1 MSWLTELEKVYDN
14 TIDKKT
20 DDKPAPVY
28 HISNNASVTVVLD
41 GKGNFI
47 KAELIDA
54 KTKDRVTTMPCT
66 DSCASRSSGDDPYPL
81 CDKREYV
88 YGDTEKH
95 GMYMNLLKSWAC
107 SAFANDKVKA
117 VYTYAAKGTL
127 AEDLKRSGIACD
139 DVSDFIRWSVELPG
153 DTKPEL
159 WNDEATQNSWI
170 QYYNSDAFDEYCK
183 VQFTDKKDREKR
195 IRETGLNYTDGSSTK
210 IAAYHP
216 AKIRNI
222 RDKAKI
228 ISSND
233 TQNYTF
239 RGRFLT
245 DKEAC
250 QIGAAA
256 TQKAHCAL
264 RWLIRRQGVSLGD
277 GLSVVTWNAAGDRL
291 PSIVEGSG
299 IFDYGVDFAEG
310 SKTQKKEY
318 KPAEEFA
325 YAMNKR
331 LVGYYGDI
339 SNPQNIMILVI
350 KEATP
355 GKGRASIALYRELQN
370 TDIVQA
376 LNKWYDGLLW
386 YRSYWQ
392 WNKDGNVKHYIHSIG
407 APSPKEIAECAYG
420 ERVKPNRIEKTVQR
434 LLPCILDGSAI
445 PFDLE
450 QQCVL
455 SASKLLTLDTSY
467 KRDFVLETACAVY
480 KYNRNRIKEEY
491 QLALEE
497 NRTSRDYLYGRL
509 LAVAHQEERAALKEI
524 ERETD
529 QETKWETN
537 AIRYMQQFA
546 LRPATTWKLLYGQ
559 KLAPYRRRLKPGL
572 AEWFEQ
578 RLQDV
583 ADLFNAD
590 DYTNDSPLSGEYL
603 LGYMCQLKA
612 FRKTADD
619 TSNTTNNTE
628 E

>member
-14 TIDKKT
+14 MIDKKT
-20 DDKPAPVY
+20 DDKPAPIY

-54 KTKDRVTTMPCT
+54 KSKDRVTTMPCT

-95 GMYMNLLKSWAC
+95 DMYMNLLKSWAC

-159 WNDEATQNSWI
+159 WKDEATQNSWI
-170 QYYNSDAFDEYCK
+170 QYYNSDAFDEYCT

-216 AKIRNI
+216 AKIRHGG
-222 RDKAKI
+222 DKAKI

-250 QIGAAA
+250 QVGADA

-264 RWLIRRQGVSLGD
+264 RWLIRRQGESLGD

-299 IFDYGVDFAEG
+299 IFDYGVDFAEEG
-310 SKTQKKEY
+310 KTQKKEY
-318 KPAEEFA
+318 ETAEEFA

-339 SNPQNIMILVI
+339 GNQQSIMILVI

-355 GKGRASIALYRELQN
+355 GQGRASIALYRELQN

-376 LNKWYDGLLW
+376 LNNWYDGLLW

-407 APSPKEIAECAYG
+407 TPSPKEIAECAYG
-420 ERVKPNRIEKTVQR
+420 ERVKPNQIEKTVQR

-450 QQCVL
+450 QQCIQ
-455 SASKLLTLDTSY
+455 SASKLLTLDTPY

-509 LAVAHQEERAALKEI
+509 LAVAHQEEYRALKKMDPDSN
-524 ERETD
+524 R
-529 QETKWETN
+529 ETN
-537 AIRYMQQFA
+537 AMRYMQQFA
-546 LRPATTWKLLYGQ
+546 LRPATTWKLLYEQ
-559 KLAPYRRRLKPGL
+559 KLKPYRRHLSVKSVDY
-572 AEWFEQ
+572 FE
-578 RLQDV
+578 RKVKDIS
-583 ADLFNAD
+583 DLFNVD
-590 DYTNDSPLSGEYL
+590 DYINDSPLSGEYL
-603 LGYMCQLKA
+603 LGYQCQLKA
-612 FRKTADD
+612 FEKSSGD
-619 TSNTTNNTE
+619 TSNTNNNTE

>member
-28 HISNNASVTVVLD
+28 HISNNASVTIILD

-81 CDKREYV
+81 CDKWEYV
-88 YGDTEKH
+88 CGDPEKH

-117 VYTYAAKGTL
+117 VYAYVSKGTL

-153 DTKPEL
+153 DAKPEL

-216 AKIRNI
+216 AKIRHGG
-222 RDKAKI
+222 DKAKI

-250 QIGAAA
+250 QIGADA

-264 RWLIRRQGVSLGD
+264 RWLIRRQGESLGD
-277 GLSVVTWNAAGDRL
+277 GLSVVTWNAAGDKL

-299 IFDYGVDFAEG
+299 IFDYGVDFAEE

-339 SNPQNIMILVI
+339 GNPQNIMILVI

-355 GKGRASIALYRELQN
+355 GQGRASIALYRELQN

-376 LNKWYDGLLW
+376 LNKWYAGLLW

-420 ERVKPNRIEKTVQR
+420 ERVKPNQIEKTVQR

-450 QQCVL
+450 QQCIQ
-455 SASKLLTLDTSY
+455 SASKLLTTDKS
-467 KRDFVLETACAVY
+467 KRNSVLETACAVY

-509 LAVAHQEERAALKEI
+509 LAVAHQEERAALKEM
-524 ERETD
+524 D
-529 QETKWETN
+529 QNRETN
-537 AIRYMQQFA
+537 ALRYMQQFA
-546 LRPATTWKLLYGQ
+546 LRPASTWKLLYTD
-559 KLAPYRRRLKPGL
+559 KLKPYRRHLKPGL

-578 RLQDV
+578 RLQDIS
-583 ADLFNAD
+583 ALFTAD
-590 DYTNDSPLSGEYL
+590 DYNSDSPLSGEYL

-619 TSNTTNNTE
+619 TSNTDNNTE

>member
-14 TIDKKT
+14 MIDKKT
-20 DDKPAPVY
+20 DDKPAPIY

-54 KTKDRVTTMPCT
+54 KSKDRVTTMPCT

-81 CDKREYV
+81 CDKSDYV
-88 YGDTEKH
+88 CGDPEKH
-95 GMYMNLLKSWAC
+95 GMYINLLKSWAQ
-107 SAFANDKVKA
+107 SEFANDKVKA
-117 VYTYAAKGTL
+117 VYTYAAKGAL

-159 WNDEATQNSWI
+159 WKDEATQNSWI

-216 AKIRNI
+216 AKIRHGG
-222 RDKAKI
+222 DKAKI

-250 QIGAAA
+250 QVGADA

-264 RWLIRRQGVSLGD
+264 RWLIRRQGESLGD
-277 GLSVVTWNAAGDRL
+277 GLSVVTWNAAGDKL

-299 IFDYGVDFAEG
+299 IFDYGVDFAEE

-339 SNPQNIMILVI
+339 GNPQNIMILVI

-355 GKGRASIALYRELQN
+355 GQGRASIALYRELQN

-376 LNKWYDGLLW
+376 LNNWYDRLLW
-386 YRSYWQ
+386 YKSYWQ

-407 APSPKEIAECAYG
+407 TPSPKEIAECAYG
-420 ERVKPNRIEKTVQR
+420 ERVKPNQIEKTVQR

-450 QQCVL
+450 QQCIQ

-509 LAVAHQEERAALKEI
+509 LAVAHQEERAALKEM
-524 ERETD
+524 D
-529 QETKWETN
+529 QNRETN
-537 AIRYMQQFA
+537 ALRYMQQFA
-546 LRPATTWKLLYGQ
+546 LRPASTWKLLYTD
-559 KLAPYRRRLKPGL
+559 KLKPYRRHLKPGL

-578 RLQDV
+578 RLQDIS
-583 ADLFNAD
+583 ALFTAD
-590 DYTNDSPLSGEYL
+590 DYNSDSPLSGEYL

-619 TSNTTNNTE
+619 TSNTNNNTE

>member
-14 TIDKKT
+14 MIDKKT
-20 DDKPAPVY
+20 DDKPAPIY

-54 KTKDRVTTMPCT
+54 KSKDRVTTMPCT

-95 GMYMNLLKSWAC
+95 GMYINLLKSWAC

-127 AEDLKRSGIACD
+127 AEDLKRSGIAAD
-139 DVSDFIRWSVELPG
+139 EVSDFIRWSVELPG

-170 QYYNSDAFDEYCK
+170 HYYNSDAFDEYCK

-216 AKIRNI
+216 AKIRHGG
-222 RDKAKI
+222 DKAKI

-250 QIGAAA
+250 QVGADA

-264 RWLIRRQGVSLGD
+264 RWLIRRQGESLGD

-291 PSIVEGSG
+291 PSIVEGSRD
-299 IFDYGVDFAEG
+299 FDYGVDFAGDKSVQEN
-310 SKTQKKEY
+310 EY
-318 KPAEEFA
+318 ETAEEFA

-331 LVGYYGDI
+331 LIGYYGDI
-339 SNPQNIMILVI
+339 GNPQNIMILVI

-355 GKGRASIALYRELQN
+355 GQGRASIALYRELQN

-376 LNKWYDGLLW
+376 LNNWYDGLLW

-392 WNKDGNVKHYIHSIG
+392 WNKDGSIKNYVHSIG
-407 APSPKEIAECAYG
+407 TPSPKEIAECAYG
-420 ERVKPNRIEKTVQR
+420 ERVKPNQIEKTVQR

-450 QQCVL
+450 QQCIQ

-509 LAVAHQEERAALKEI
+509 LAVAHQEERAALKEM
-524 ERETD
+524 D
-529 QETKWETN
+529 QNRETN
-537 AIRYMQQFA
+537 AMRYMQQFA
-546 LRPATTWKLLYGQ
+546 LRPASTWKLLYTD
-559 KLAPYRRRLKPGL
+559 KLKPYRRHLKPGL

-578 RLQDV
+578 RLQDIS
-583 ADLFNAD
+583 ALFTAD
-590 DYTNDSPLSGEYL
+590 DYNSDSPLSGEYL

-612 FRKTADD
+612 FRKTTVD
-619 TSNTTNNTE
+619 TSNTNNNTE

>member
-14 TIDKKT
+14 MIDKKT
-20 DDKPAPVY
+20 DDKPAPIY

-41 GKGNFI
+41 SKGNFI

-54 KTKDRVTTMPCT
+54 KSKDRVTTMPCT

-159 WNDEATQNSWI
+159 WKDEATQNSWI

-216 AKIRNI
+216 AKIRHGG
-222 RDKAKI
+222 DKAKI

-250 QIGAAA
+250 QVGADA

-264 RWLIRRQGVSLGD
+264 RWLIRRQGESLGD

-299 IFDYGVDFAEG
+299 IFDYSVDFAEE
-310 SKTQKKEY
+310 SKKQKKEY

-339 SNPQNIMILVI
+339 GNPQNIMILVI

-355 GKGRASIALYRELQN
+355 GQGRASIALYRELQN

-376 LNKWYDGLLW
+376 LNNWYDGLLW

-392 WNKDGNVKHYIHSIG
+392 RNKDGNVKHYIHSIG
-407 APSPKEIAECAYG
+407 TPSPKEIAECAYG
-420 ERVKPNRIEKTVQR
+420 ERVKPNQIEKTVQR

-450 QQCVL
+450 QQCIQ
-455 SASKLLTLDTSY
+455 SASKLLTLDTPY

-509 LAVAHQEERAALKEI
+509 LAVAHQEEYRALKKMDPDSN
-524 ERETD
+524 R
-529 QETKWETN
+529 ETN
-537 AIRYMQQFA
+537 AMRYMQQFA
-546 LRPATTWKLLYGQ
+546 LRPATTWKLLYEQ
-559 KLAPYRRRLKPGL
+559 KLKPYRRHLSVKSVDY
-572 AEWFEQ
+572 FE
-578 RLQDV
+578 RKVKDIS
-583 ADLFNAD
+583 DLFNVD
-590 DYTNDSPLSGEYL
+590 DYINDSPLSGEYL
-603 LGYMCQLKA
+603 LGYQCQLKA
-612 FRKTADD
+612 FEKSSGD
-619 TSNTTNNTE
+619 TSNTNNNTE

>member
-14 TIDKKT
+14 TIYKKT

-28 HISNNASVTVVLD
+28 HISNNVSVTIILD

-54 KTKDRVTTMPCT
+54 KSKDRVTTMPCT
-66 DSCASRSSGDDPYPL
+66 DSCASRSSGADAYPL
-81 CDKREYV
+81 CDKWEYV
-88 YGDTEKH
+88 CGDPEKH

-117 VYTYAAKGTL
+117 VYAYVSKGTL

-153 DTKPEL
+153 DAKPEL

-216 AKIRNI
+216 AKIRHGG
-222 RDKAKI
+222 DKAKI

-250 QIGAAA
+250 QIGADA

-299 IFDYGVDFAEG
+299 IFDYGVDFAEE

-355 GKGRASIALYRELQN
+355 GQGRASIALYRELQN

-386 YRSYWQ
+386 YRSYWRHDR
-392 WNKDGNVKHYIHSIG
+392 DGAGDYVHSIG

-420 ERVKPNRIEKTVQR
+420 ERVKPNQIEKTVQR

-480 KYNRNRIKEEY
+480 KYNRNRMKEEY

-509 LAVAHQEERAALKEI
+509 LAIAHQEERAALKEM
-524 ERETD
+524 D
-529 QETKWETN
+529 QNRETN
-537 AIRYMQQFA
+537 ALRYMQQFA
-546 LRPATTWKLLYGQ
+546 LRPASTWKLLYAD
-559 KLAPYRRRLKPGL
+559 KLKPYRRHLKPGL
-572 AEWFEQ
+572 EEWFEQ
-578 RLQDV
+578 RLQDIS
-583 ADLFNAD
+583 ALFTAD
-590 DYTNDSPLSGEYL
+590 DYNSDSPLSGEYL

-612 FRKTADD
+612 FRKTTDD
-619 TSNTTNNTE
+619 TSNTNNNTE

>member
-14 TIDKKT
+14 MIDKKT
-20 DDKPAPVY
+20 DDKPAPIY

-54 KTKDRVTTMPCT
+54 KSKDRVTTMPCT

-159 WNDEATQNSWI
+159 WKDEATQNSWI
-170 QYYNSDAFDEYCK
+170 QYYNSDAFDEYCT

-216 AKIRNI
+216 AKIRHGG
-222 RDKAKI
+222 DKAKI

-250 QIGAAA
+250 QVGADA

-264 RWLIRRQGVSLGD
+264 RWLIRRQGESLGD

-299 IFDYGVDFAEG
+299 IFDYGVDFAEEG
-310 SKTQKKEY
+310 KTQKKEY
-318 KPAEEFA
+318 ETAEEFA

-339 SNPQNIMILVI
+339 GNPQNIMILVI

-355 GKGRASIALYRELQN
+355 GQGRASIALYRELQN

-376 LNKWYDGLLW
+376 LNNWYDGLLW

-392 WNKDGNVKHYIHSIG
+392 RNKDGNVKHYIHSIG
-407 APSPKEIAECAYG
+407 TPSPKEIAECAYG
-420 ERVKPNRIEKTVQR
+420 ERVKPNQIEKTVQR

-455 SASKLLTLDTSY
+455 SASKLLTTDKS
-467 KRDFVLETACAVY
+467 KRNSVLETACAVY

-509 LAVAHQEERAALKEI
+509 LAVAHQEEYRALKKMDPDSN
-524 ERETD
+524 R
-529 QETKWETN
+529 ETN
-537 AIRYMQQFA
+537 AMRYMQQFA
-546 LRPATTWKLLYGQ
+546 LRPATTWKLLYEQ
-559 KLAPYRRRLKPGL
+559 KLKPYRRHLSVKSVDY
-572 AEWFEQ
+572 FE
-578 RLQDV
+578 RKVKDIS
-583 ADLFNAD
+583 DLFNVD
-590 DYTNDSPLSGEYL
+590 DYINDSPLSGEYL
-603 LGYMCQLKA
+603 LGYQCQLKA
-612 FRKTADD
+612 FEKSSDD
-619 TSNTTNNTE
+619 TSNTNNNTE

>member
-14 TIDKKT
+14 MIDKKT
-20 DDKPAPVY
+20 DDKPAPIY

-54 KTKDRVTTMPCT
+54 KSKDRVTTMPCT

-81 CDKREYV
+81 CDKSDYV
-88 YGDTEKH
+88 CGDPEKH
-95 GMYMNLLKSWAC
+95 GMYINLLKSWAC

-127 AEDLKRSGIACD
+127 AEDLKRSGIAAD

-159 WNDEATQNSWI
+159 WKDDATQNSWI

-195 IRETGLNYTDGSSTK
+195 IRETGLNYTDGGSTK

-216 AKIRNI
+216 AKIRHGG
-222 RDKAKI
+222 DKAKI

-250 QIGAAA
+250 QVGADA

-264 RWLIRRQGVSLGD
+264 RWLIRRQGESLGD
-277 GLSVVTWNAAGDRL
+277 GLSVVTWNAAGDKL

-299 IFDYGVDFAEG
+299 IFDYGVDFAGDKSVQEN
-310 SKTQKKEY
+310 EY
-318 KPAEEFA
+318 ETAEEFA

-331 LVGYYGDI
+331 LVGYYGDTG
-339 SNPQNIMILVI
+339 NPQNIMILVI

-355 GKGRASIALYRELQN
+355 GQGRASIALYRELQN

-376 LNKWYDGLLW
+376 LNNWYDGLLW

-392 WNKDGNVKHYIHSIG
+392 WNKDGAGDYVHSIG
-407 APSPKEIAECAYG
+407 TPSPKDIAECAYG
-420 ERVKPNRIEKTVQR
+420 ERVKANQIEKTVQR

-509 LAVAHQEERAALKEI
+509 LAVAHQEERAALKEM
-524 ERETD
+524 D
-529 QETKWETN
+529 QNRETN
-537 AIRYMQQFA
+537 AMRYMQQFA
-546 LRPATTWKLLYGQ
+546 LRPASTWKLLYTD
-559 KLAPYRRRLKPGL
+559 KLKPYRRHLKPGL

-578 RLQDV
+578 RLQDIS
-583 ADLFNAD
+583 ALFTAD
-590 DYTNDSPLSGEYL
+590 DYNSDSPLSGEYL

-612 FRKTADD
+612 FRKTADN
-619 TSNTTNNTE
+619 TSNTNNNTE

>member
-1 MSWLTELEKVYDN
+1 MSWLTELERVYDN
-14 TIDKKT
+14 MIDKKT
-20 DDKPAPVY
+20 DDKPAPIY

-54 KTKDRVTTMPCT
+54 KSKDRVTTMPCT

-95 GMYMNLLKSWAC
+95 GMYINLLKSWAC
-107 SAFANDKVKA
+107 SAFANDKLKA

-159 WNDEATQNSWI
+159 WKDDATQNSWI

-183 VQFTDKKDREKR
+183 VQFTDKKDRGKR

-216 AKIRNI
+216 AKIRHGG
-222 RDKAKI
+222 DKAKI

-250 QIGAAA
+250 QVGADA

-264 RWLIRRQGVSLGD
+264 RWLIRRQGESLGD
-277 GLSVVTWNAAGDRL
+277 GLSVVTWNAAGDKL

-299 IFDYGVDFAEG
+299 IFDYGVDFAEEG
-310 SKTQKKEY
+310 KTQKKEY
-318 KPAEEFA
+318 ETAEEFA

-339 SNPQNIMILVI
+339 GNPQNIMILVI

-355 GKGRASIALYRELQN
+355 GQGRASIALYRELQN
-370 TDIVQA
+370 TDIVRA
-376 LNKWYDGLLW
+376 LNNWYDRLLW
-386 YRSYWQ
+386 YRSYWRRDR
-392 WNKDGNVKHYIHSIG
+392 DGAGGCVHSIG
-407 APSPKEIAECAYG
+407 TPSPKEIAECAYG
-420 ERVKPNRIEKTVQR
+420 ERVKPNQIEKTVQR

-455 SASKLLTLDTSY
+455 SASKLLTTDKS
-467 KRDFVLETACAVY
+467 KRNSVLETACAVY

-509 LAVAHQEERAALKEI
+509 LAVAHQEEYRALKKMDPDSN
-524 ERETD
+524 R
-529 QETKWETN
+529 ETN
-537 AIRYMQQFA
+537 AMRYMQQFA
-546 LRPATTWKLLYGQ
+546 LRPATTWKLLYEQ
-559 KLAPYRRRLKPGL
+559 KLKPYRRHLSVKSVDY
-572 AEWFEQ
+572 FE
-578 RLQDV
+578 RKVKDIS
-583 ADLFNAD
+583 DLFNVD
-590 DYTNDSPLSGEYL
+590 DYINDSPLSGEYL
-603 LGYMCQLKA
+603 LGYQCQLKA
-612 FRKTADD
+612 FEKSSGD
-619 TSNTTNNTE
+619 TSNTNNNTE

>member
-1 MSWLTELEKVYDN
+1 MSWLTELEKVYTN
-14 TIDKKT
+14 MIDKKT
-20 DDKPAPVY
+20 DDKPAPIY

-54 KTKDRVTTMPCT
+54 KSKDRVTTMPCT

-95 GMYMNLLKSWAC
+95 GMYINLLKSWAQ
-107 SAFANDKVKA
+107 SEFANDKVKA

-127 AEDLKRSGIACD
+127 AEDLKRSGIAAA

-153 DTKPEL
+153 DKKPEL

-216 AKIRNI
+216 AKIRHGG
-222 RDKAKI
+222 DKAKI

-250 QIGAAA
+250 QVGADA

-264 RWLIRRQGVSLGD
+264 RWLIRRQGESLGD
-277 GLSVVTWNAAGDRL
+277 GLSVVTWNAAGDKL

-299 IFDYGVDFAEG
+299 IFDYSVDFAEEG
-310 SKTQKKEY
+310 KTQKKEY

-339 SNPQNIMILVI
+339 GNPQNIMILVI

-355 GKGRASIALYRELQN
+355 GQGRASIALYRELQN

-376 LNKWYDGLLW
+376 LNNWYDGLLW

-392 WNKDGNVKHYIHSIG
+392 WNRDGSVKNYVHSIG
-407 APSPKEIAECAYG
+407 TPSPKEIAECAYG
-420 ERVKPNRIEKTVQR
+420 ERVKPNQIEKTVQR

-509 LAVAHQEERAALKEI
+509 LAVAHQEERAALKEM
-524 ERETD
+524 D
-529 QETKWETN
+529 QNRETN
-537 AIRYMQQFA
+537 ALRYMQQFA
-546 LRPATTWKLLYGQ
+546 LRPASTWKLLYTD
-559 KLAPYRRRLKPGL
+559 KLKPYRRHLKPGL

-578 RLQDV
+578 RLQDIS
-583 ADLFNAD
+583 ALFTAD
-590 DYTNDSPLSGEYL
+590 DYNSDSPLSGEYL

-619 TSNTTNNTE
+619 TSNTNNNTE

>member
-14 TIDKKT
+14 MIDKKT
-20 DDKPAPVY
+20 DDKPAPIY

-54 KTKDRVTTMPCT
+54 KSKDRVTTMPCT

-159 WNDEATQNSWI
+159 WKDEATQNSWI
-170 QYYNSDAFDEYCK
+170 QYYNSDAFDEYCT

-195 IRETGLNYTDGSSTK
+195 IRETGLNYTDGSSAK

-216 AKIRNI
+216 AKIRHGG
-222 RDKAKI
+222 DKAKI

-250 QIGAAA
+250 QVGADA

-264 RWLIRRQGVSLGD
+264 RWLIRRQGESLGD

-299 IFDYGVDFAEG
+299 IFDYGVDFAEEG
-310 SKTQKKEY
+310 KTQKKEY
-318 KPAEEFA
+318 ETAEEFA

-339 SNPQNIMILVI
+339 GNPQNIMILVI

-355 GKGRASIALYRELQN
+355 GQGRASIALYRELQN
-370 TDIVQA
+370 TDIVRA
-376 LNKWYDGLLW
+376 LNNWYAGLLW
-386 YRSYWQ
+386 YRSYWRRDR
-392 WNKDGNVKHYIHSIG
+392 DGAGGCVHSIG
-407 APSPKEIAECAYG
+407 TPSPKEIAECAYG
-420 ERVKPNRIEKTVQR
+420 ERVKPNQIEKTVQR

-455 SASKLLTLDTSY
+455 SASKLLTTDKS
-467 KRDFVLETACAVY
+467 KRNSVLETACAVY

-509 LAVAHQEERAALKEI
+509 LAVAHQEEYRALKKMDPDSN
-524 ERETD
+524 R
-529 QETKWETN
+529 ETN
-537 AIRYMQQFA
+537 AMRYMQQFA
-546 LRPATTWKLLYGQ
+546 LRPATTWKLLYEQ
-559 KLAPYRRRLKPGL
+559 KLKPYRRHLSVKSVDY
-572 AEWFEQ
+572 FE
-578 RLQDV
+578 RKVKDIS
-583 ADLFNAD
+583 DLFNVD
-590 DYTNDSPLSGEYL
+590 DYINDSPLSGEYL
-603 LGYMCQLKA
+603 LGYQCQLKA
-612 FRKTADD
+612 FEKSSGD
-619 TSNTTNNTE
+619 TSNTNNNTE

>member
-1 MSWLTELEKVYDN
+1 MSWLTELERVYDN
-14 TIDKKT
+14 MIDKKT
-20 DDKPAPVY
+20 DDKPAPIY

-54 KTKDRVTTMPCT
+54 KSKDRVTTMPCT

-107 SAFANDKVKA
+107 SAFANDKLKA

-159 WNDEATQNSWI
+159 WKDDATQNSWI

-183 VQFTDKKDREKR
+183 VQFTDKKDRGKR

-216 AKIRNI
+216 AKIRHGG
-222 RDKAKI
+222 DKAKI

-250 QIGAAA
+250 QVGADA

-264 RWLIRRQGVSLGD
+264 RWLIRRQGESLGD
-277 GLSVVTWNAAGDRL
+277 GLSVVTWNAAGDKL

-299 IFDYGVDFAEG
+299 IFDYSVDFAEE

-339 SNPQNIMILVI
+339 GNPQNIMILVI

-355 GKGRASIALYRELQN
+355 GQGRASIALYRELQN
-370 TDIVQA
+370 TDIVRA
-376 LNKWYDGLLW
+376 LNNWYDRLLW
-386 YRSYWQ
+386 YRSYWRRDR
-392 WNKDGNVKHYIHSIG
+392 DGAGGCVHSIG
-407 APSPKEIAECAYG
+407 TPSPKEIAECAYG
-420 ERVKPNRIEKTVQR
+420 ERVKPNQIEKTVQR

-509 LAVAHQEERAALKEI
+509 LAVAHQEERAALKEM
-524 ERETD
+524 D
-529 QETKWETN
+529 QNRETN
-537 AIRYMQQFA
+537 ALRYMQQFA
-546 LRPATTWKLLYGQ
+546 LRPASTWKLLYTD
-559 KLAPYRRRLKPGL
+559 KLKPYRRHLKPGL

-578 RLQDV
+578 RLQDIS
-583 ADLFNAD
+583 ALFTAD
-590 DYTNDSPLSGEYL
+590 DYNSDSPLSGEYL

-619 TSNTTNNTE
+619 TSNTNNNTE

>member
-14 TIDKKT
+14 MIDKKT
-20 DDKPAPVY
+20 DDKPAPIY

-54 KTKDRVTTMPCT
+54 KSKDRVTTMPCT

-88 YGDTEKH
+88 CGDPKKH

-127 AEDLKRSGIACD
+127 AEDLKRSGIAAD

-216 AKIRNI
+216 AKIRHGG
-222 RDKAKI
+222 DKAKI

-250 QIGAAA
+250 QVGADA

-264 RWLIRRQGVSLGD
+264 RWLIRRQGESLGD
-277 GLSVVTWNAAGDRL
+277 GLSVVTWNAAGDKL

-299 IFDYGVDFAEG
+299 IFDYGVDFAEE

-331 LVGYYGDI
+331 LVGYYGDTG
-339 SNPQNIMILVI
+339 NPQNIMILVI

-355 GKGRASIALYRELQN
+355 GQGRASIALYRELQN

-376 LNKWYDGLLW
+376 LNNWYDGLLW

-407 APSPKEIAECAYG
+407 TPSPKEIAECAYG
-420 ERVKPNRIEKTVQR
+420 ERVKPNQIEKTVQR

-450 QQCVL
+450 QQCIQ

-509 LAVAHQEERAALKEI
+509 LAVAHQEERAALKEM
-524 ERETD
+524 D
-529 QETKWETN
+529 QNRETN
-537 AIRYMQQFA
+537 ALRYMQQFA
-546 LRPATTWKLLYGQ
+546 LRPASTWKLLYTD
-559 KLAPYRRRLKPGL
+559 KLKPYRRHLKPGL

-578 RLQDV
+578 RLQDIS
-583 ADLFNAD
+583 ALFTAD
-590 DYTNDSPLSGEYL
+590 DYNSDSPLSGEYL

-619 TSNTTNNTE
+619 TSNTNNNTE

>member
-14 TIDKKT
+14 MIDKKT
-20 DDKPAPVY
+20 DDKPAPIY

-54 KTKDRVTTMPCT
+54 KSKDRVTTMPCT

-81 CDKREYV
+81 CDKSDYV
-88 YGDTEKH
+88 CGDPEKH
-95 GMYMNLLKSWAC
+95 GMYINLLKSWAQ
-107 SAFANDKVKA
+107 SEFANDKVKA

-153 DTKPEL
+153 DAKPEL

-216 AKIRNI
+216 AKIRHGG
-222 RDKAKI
+222 DKAKI

-250 QIGAAA
+250 QVGADA

-264 RWLIRRQGVSLGD
+264 RWLIRRQGESLGD

-299 IFDYGVDFAEG
+299 IFDYGVDFAEEG
-310 SKTQKKEY
+310 KTQKKEY
-318 KPAEEFA
+318 ETAEEFA

-339 SNPQNIMILVI
+339 GNPQNIMILVI

-355 GKGRASIALYRELQN
+355 GQGRASIALYRELQN
-370 TDIVQA
+370 TDIVRA
-376 LNKWYDGLLW
+376 LNKWYAGLLW

-392 WNKDGNVKHYIHSIG
+392 SNKDGNVKHYIHSIG
-407 APSPKEIAECAYG
+407 TPSPKEIAECAYG
-420 ERVKPNRIEKTVQR
+420 EVKPNQIEKTVQR

-480 KYNRNRIKEEY
+480 KYNRNRMKEEY

-509 LAVAHQEERAALKEI
+509 LAIAHQEERAALKEM
-524 ERETD
+524 D
-529 QETKWETN
+529 QNRETN
-537 AIRYMQQFA
+537 ALRYMQQFA
-546 LRPATTWKLLYGQ
+546 LRPASTWKLLYAD
-559 KLAPYRRRLKPGL
+559 KLKPYRRHLKPGL
-572 AEWFEQ
+572 EEWFEQ

-612 FRKTADD
+612 FRKTAGD
-619 TSNTTNNTE
+619 TSNTNNNTE

>member
-14 TIDKKT
+14 MIDKKM
-20 DDKPAPVY
+20 DDKPAPIY

-54 KTKDRVTTMPCT
+54 KSKDRVTTMPCT

-81 CDKREYV
+81 CDKSDYLC
-88 YGDTEKH
+88 GDPEKH
-95 GMYMNLLKSWAC
+95 GMYINLLKSWAQ
-107 SAFANDKVKA
+107 SEFANDKVKA
-117 VYTYAAKGTL
+117 VYTYAAKGAL

-159 WNDEATQNSWI
+159 WKDEATQNSWI

-216 AKIRNI
+216 AKIRYGG
-222 RDKAKI
+222 DKAKI

-245 DKEAC
+245 DREAC
-250 QIGAAA
+250 QVGADA

-264 RWLIRRQGVSLGD
+264 RWLIRRQGESLGD

-299 IFDYGVDFAEG
+299 IFDYGVDFAEE
-310 SKTQKKEY
+310 SKTRKKEY

-339 SNPQNIMILVI
+339 GNPQNIMILVI

-355 GKGRASIALYRELQN
+355 GQGRASIALYRELQN

-376 LNKWYDGLLW
+376 LNNWYDRLLW
-386 YRSYWQ
+386 YKSYWQ

-407 APSPKEIAECAYG
+407 TPSPKEIAECAYG
-420 ERVKPNRIEKTVQR
+420 ERVKPNQIEKTVQR

-450 QQCVL
+450 QQCIQ

-467 KRDFVLETACAVY
+467 KRNFVLETACAVY

-509 LAVAHQEERAALKEI
+509 LAVAHQEEYRALKKMDPDSN
-524 ERETD
+524 R
-529 QETKWETN
+529 ETN
-537 AIRYMQQFA
+537 AMRYMQQFA
-546 LRPATTWKLLYGQ
+546 LRPATTWKLLYEQ
-559 KLAPYRRRLKPGL
+559 KLKPYRRHLSVKSVDY
-572 AEWFEQ
+572 FE
-578 RLQDV
+578 RKVKDIS
-583 ADLFNAD
+583 DLFNVD
-590 DYTNDSPLSGEYL
+590 DYINDSPLSGEYL
-603 LGYMCQLKA
+603 LGYQCQLKA
-612 FRKTADD
+612 FEKSSDD
-619 TSNTTNNTE
+619 TSNTNNNTE

>member
-14 TIDKKT
+14 MIDKKT
-20 DDKPAPVY
+20 DDKPAPIY
-28 HISNNASVTVVLD
+28 HISNNASVTVILD

-54 KTKDRVTTMPCT
+54 KSKDRVTMMPCT

-139 DVSDFIRWSVELPG
+139 DLSDFIRWNVELPG

-159 WNDEATQNSWI
+159 WDDEATQNSWI
-170 QYYNSDAFDEYCK
+170 QYYNSSAFDEYCK
-183 VQFTDKKDREKR
+183 TQFPNKKDWEKR
-195 IRETGLNYTDGSSTK
+195 IRETGLNYTDGNSTK

-216 AKIRNI
+216 AKIRHGG
-222 RDKAKI
+222 DKAKI

-250 QIGAAA
+250 QVGADA

-264 RWLIRRQGVSLGD
+264 RWLIGRQGESLGD
-277 GLSVVTWNAAGDRL
+277 GLSVVTWNAAGDKL

-299 IFDYGVDFAEG
+299 IFDYGVDFAEE

-339 SNPQNIMILVI
+339 GNPQNIMILVI

-355 GKGRASIALYRELQN
+355 GQGRASIALYRELQN
-370 TDIVQA
+370 TDIVRA
-376 LNKWYDGLLW
+376 LNNWYDGLLW

-407 APSPKEIAECAYG
+407 TPSPKEIAECAYG
-420 ERVKPNRIEKTVQR
+420 ERVKPNQIEKTVQR

-450 QQCVL
+450 QQCIQ
-455 SASKLLTLDTSY
+455 SASKLLTTDKS
-467 KRDFVLETACAVY
+467 KRNSVLETACAVY

-509 LAVAHQEERAALKEI
+509 LAVAHQEEYRALKKMDPDSN
-524 ERETD
+524 R
-529 QETKWETN
+529 ETN
-537 AIRYMQQFA
+537 AMRYMQQFA
-546 LRPATTWKLLYGQ
+546 LRPATTWKLLYEQ
-559 KLAPYRRRLKPGL
+559 KLKPYRRHLSVKSVDY
-572 AEWFEQ
+572 FE
-578 RLQDV
+578 RKVKDIS
-583 ADLFNAD
+583 DLFNVD
-590 DYTNDSPLSGEYL
+590 DYINDSPLSGEYL
-603 LGYMCQLKA
+603 LGYQCQLKA
-612 FRKTADD
+612 FEKSSDD
-619 TSNTTNNTE
+619 TSNTNNNTE